1 MTILMRPSLIDTTHH
16 CNDAHAGLLLTRGL
30 TEWQTGEKTLKAALI
45 DKVASV
51 QSNTLYK
58 KAFERWLN
66 TTSKPEQFG
75 AVTASVTGRLMMGL
89 STGGAI
95 ETGMCTHHT
104 YGMPMIAGS
113 SVKGAVRSYAD
124 SIGLAKEYQSVLF
137 GADEDFA
144 KAANTVEGAGYLVWH
159 DAWWIPEGNSK
170 PFVGEV
176 VTVHHQDYYG
186 GRGEATDF
194 DSPVPNQ
201 QLAVQGSFYFVVE
214 GDISW
219 VALAIRLLRDTLQQ
233 QGIGAKRAAGYGFMA
248 ENNGLKDKLIKS
260 QNAAKDQAQKI
271 KDDIKKLEERA
282 KLSPIQRKIEEIL
295 EQNQKSTKLAP
306 ELALLQKLEAG
317 ICQDSQEK
325 REIAEHIKQL
335 MQANKT
341 WKEKSGK
348 ADPSKDKDHQRT
360 LKVVKFLTE

>member
-113 SVKGAVRSYAD
+113 SVKGAVRAYAD

-137 GADEDFA
+137 GADEDLA

-159 DAWWIPEGNSK
+159 DAWWIPEGNTK

-176 VTVHHQDYYG
+176 VTVHHQEYYG

-214 GDISW
+214 GEISW

-248 ENNGLKDKLIKS
+248 ENNCLKDKLIKS

-271 KDDIKKLEERA
+271 KDDIRKLEERE
-282 KLSPIQRKIEEIL
+282 KLSPTQRKIEEIL
-295 EQNQKSTKLAP
+295 EQNANITP

>member
-1 MTILMRPSLIDTTHH
+1 
-16 CNDAHAGLLLTRGL
+16 
-30 TEWQTGEKTLKAALI
+30 LI

-113 SVKGAVRSYAD
+113 SVKGAVRAYAD

-137 GADEDFA
+137 GADEDLA

-159 DAWWIPEGNSK
+159 DAWWIPEGNTK

-176 VTVHHQDYYG
+176 VTVHHQEYYG

-271 KDDIKKLEERA
+271 KDDIRKLEERE
-282 KLSPIQRKIEEIL
+282 KLSPTQRKIEEIL
-295 EQNQKSTKLAP
+295 EQNANITP

-335 MQANKT
+335 MQSNKT

>member
-16 CNDAHAGLLLTRGL
+16 CHDAHAGLLLTRGL

-45 DKVASV
+45 DKVASI

-113 SVKGAVRSYAD
+113 SVKGAVRAYAD

-137 GADEDFA
+137 GADEDLA

-159 DAWWIPEGNSK
+159 DAWWIPEGNTK

-176 VTVHHQDYYG
+176 VTVHHQEYYG

-201 QLAVQGSFYFVVE
+201 QLAAQGSFYFVVE

-325 REIAEHIKQL
+325 REIAEHIQQL

>member
-1 MTILMRPSLIDTTHH
+1 M
-16 CNDAHAGLLLTRGL
+16 
-30 TEWQTGEKTLKAALI
+30 
-45 DKVASV
+45 
-51 QSNTLYK
+51 
-58 KAFERWLN
+58 
-66 TTSKPEQFG
+66 
-75 AVTASVTGRLMMGL
+75 
-89 STGGAI
+89 
-95 ETGMCTHHT
+95 
-104 YGMPMIAGS
+104 
-113 SVKGAVRSYAD
+113 
-124 SIGLAKEYQSVLF
+124 
-137 GADEDFA
+137 
-144 KAANTVEGAGYLVWH
+144 GYLVWH
-159 DAWWIPEGNSK
+159 DAWWIPEGNTK

-176 VTVHHQDYYG
+176 VTVHHQEYYG

-214 GDISW
+214 GDIRW

-325 REIAEHIKQL
+325 REIAEHIQQL

-341 WKEKSGK
+341 WKEKSK
-348 ADPSKDKDHQRT
+348 S
-360 LKVVKFLTE
+360 LKKM

>member
-113 SVKGAVRSYAD
+113 SVKGAVRAYAD

-137 GADEDFA
+137 GADEDLA

-159 DAWWIPEGNSK
+159 DAWWIPEGNTK

-176 VTVHHQDYYG
+176 VTVHHQEYYG

-271 KDDIKKLEERA
+271 KDDIRKLEERE
-282 KLSPIQRKIEEIL
+282 KLSPTQRKIEEIL
-295 EQNQKSTKLAP
+295 EQNANITP

>member
-113 SVKGAVRSYAD
+113 SVKGAVRAYAD

-137 GADEDFA
+137 GADEDLA

-159 DAWWIPEGNSK
+159 DAWWIPEGNTK

-176 VTVHHQDYYG
+176 VTVHHQEYYG

-214 GDISW
+214 GEISW

-271 KDDIKKLEERA
+271 KDDIRKLEERE
-282 KLSPIQRKIEEIL
+282 KLSPTQRKIEEIL
-295 EQNQKSTKLAP
+295 EQNANITP

>member
-214 GDISW
+214 GDIRW

-271 KDDIKKLEERA
+271 KDDIRKLEERE
-282 KLSPIQRKIEEIL
+282 KLSPTQRKIEEIL
-295 EQNQKSTKLAP
+295 EQNANITP

-325 REIAEHIKQL
+325 REIAEHIQQL

>member
-1 MTILMRPSLIDTTHH
+1 M
-16 CNDAHAGLLLTRGL
+16 
-30 TEWQTGEKTLKAALI
+30 
-45 DKVASV
+45 
-51 QSNTLYK
+51 
-58 KAFERWLN
+58 
-66 TTSKPEQFG
+66 
-75 AVTASVTGRLMMGL
+75 
-89 STGGAI
+89 
-95 ETGMCTHHT
+95 
-104 YGMPMIAGS
+104 
-113 SVKGAVRSYAD
+113 
-124 SIGLAKEYQSVLF
+124 
-137 GADEDFA
+137 
-144 KAANTVEGAGYLVWH
+144 
-159 DAWWIPEGNSK
+159 
-170 PFVGEV
+170 
-176 VTVHHQDYYG
+176 TVHHQEYYG

-214 GDISW
+214 GDIRW

-295 EQNQKSTKLAP
+295 EQNANITP

-325 REIAEHIKQL
+325 REIAEHIQQL

-348 ADPSKDKDHQRT
+348 ADPSKDKDYQRT